1 MKNLLKFFQKNQ
13 KTIKIYLIPLATIF
27 LSILPWWAFAKYI
40 LKFNFIAFLST
51 STNSS
56 NKSVLIFLLVFISA
70 VYIGWV
76 FLNMW
81 VENSKSIGEKEKK
94 IERFFLVYGKSF
106 AGIVFGQFLF
116 IILVIIIG

>member
-1 MKNLLKFFQKNQ
+1 MNPKN
-13 KTIKIYLIPLATIF
+13 IKIYLIPLVIIF

-40 LKFNFIAFLST
+40 LKFNFISFLST

-56 NKSVLIFLLVFISA
+56 NKKVIIFLLVFISTG
-70 VYIGWV
+70 YIGWV

-81 VENSKSIGEKEKK
+81 FENSNSIGEKEKK
-94 IERFFLVYGKSF
+94 IEKFFLVYGKTF

-116 IILVIIIG
+116 IILVLIIG